1 MLLQNQA
8 MYGFAAKVISAGSG
22 LEKESKP
29 EQRGCEEISPVG
41 QKGGEAELAEAV
53 LSKLE

>member
-41 QKGGEAELAEAV
+41 QKGGEAELV
-53 LSKLE
+53 KQRLF